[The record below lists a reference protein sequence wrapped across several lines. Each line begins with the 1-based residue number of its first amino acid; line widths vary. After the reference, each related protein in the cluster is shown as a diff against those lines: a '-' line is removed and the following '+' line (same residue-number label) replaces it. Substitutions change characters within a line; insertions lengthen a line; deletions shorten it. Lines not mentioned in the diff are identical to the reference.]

1 MEHTLKIV
9 TFNLRGSWQ
18 GDGIN
23 AFVHRA
29 GGILDKLDREEPD
42 VVCFQEV
49 SERIGAFLE
58 RHLPEYLISYRG
70 RYEKMDGEGLAVAI
84 RRSTMELLST
94 DCFWLSPAPYEPGS
108 RYQEQSDCPRIC
120 QVMLLRCRD
129 TRKAFWLY
137 NNHLDHISDSARILG
152 IRQVLERVW
161 EDQQKFAFPVFVL
174 GDFNA
179 HPKSETIR
187 YCDTYEKFPIVS
199 LAGDCGS
206 TCHEF
211 GKREDTDMEGHID
224 YIYADQATARR
235 QHDFTLWKDK
245 TDGIYL
251 SDHYPISLSIEFT

>member
-1 MEHTLKIV
+1 MEHGLKIV

-29 GGILDKLDREEPD
+29 GGILHKLDLEEPD

-49 SERIGAFLE
+49 SEQINDFLR
-58 RHLPEYLISYRG
+58 RHLPEYLILYRG

-84 RRSTMELLST
+84 RRSTVEVLSA

-108 RYQEQSDCPRIC
+108 RFEEQSDCPRIC
-120 QVMLLRCRD
+120 QVLLMRCLD
-129 TRKAFWLY
+129 TGEVFWVY

-161 EDQQKFAFPVFVL
+161 EDRQKFEFPVFVL

-179 HPKSETIR
+179 YPDSETIR
-187 YCDTYEKFPIVS
+187 YCNEYEKFPIVN
-199 LAGDCGS
+199 LTQDCGC

-211 GKREDTDMEGHID
+211 GKLGEDGGQID
-224 YIYADQATARR
+224 YIYADRATAAKK
-235 QHDFTLWKDK
+235 HEIEIWKDE

-251 SDHYPISLSIEFT
+251 SDHYPVALSIALS